1 MKIYLFKYFIL
12 LFLIGKEPVKKW
24 IAPEL
29 DYLTYI
35 EEKPKY
41 KGKKQKEEIIGKEVT
56 NGNLNFIF
64 YKNKV
69 YLFTKPINLGFM
81 CGTGID
87 FSKPFKQNITPDSLI
102 GITSTNFQKIVLN
115 KIKTINFP
123 LEEARKQYDSYEFE
137 HSRIF
142 ISIAL
147 DKDSVKGKIPIL
159 VNKIFRDK
167 RILFSFV
174 RKLTEEEREVAKAK
188 YYKTSYNFN
197 KITWKVGFSE
207 TELY

>member
-87 FSKPFKQNITPDSLI
+87 FSKPFRQNITPDSLI
-102 GITSTNFQKIVLN
+102 EITSTNFQKIVLN

-137 HSRIF
+137 HSRIL
-142 ISIAL
+142 ISIGIE
-147 DKDSVKGKIPIL
+147 KDSVKGKIPIL

-188 YYKTSYNFN
+188 YYKTPYNFN

>member
-102 GITSTNFQKIVLN
+102 EITSTNFQKIVLN

-123 LEEARKQYDSYEFE
+123 LEEARKQYDSYELTIN
-137 HSRIF
+137 RIF

-159 VNKIFRDK
+159 VNKIFKDK

-188 YYKTSYNFN
+188 YYKTPYNFN

>member
-123 LEEARKQYDSYEFE
+123 LEEARKQYDSYELTIN
-137 HSRIF
+137 RIF

-188 YYKTSYNFN
+188 YYKTPYNFN

>member
-1 MKIYLFKYFIL
+1 MKTYLFKYFIL

-24 IAPEL
+24 ITPEI
-29 DYLTYI
+29 DYLTYV
-35 EEKPKY
+35 EEKAKY
-41 KGKKQKEEIIGKEVT
+41 KGKNVKEEIKGKEISY
-56 NGNLNFIF
+56 GNLNFIF

-87 FSKPFKQNITPDSLI
+87 YSKPFKQNITPDSLI
-102 GITSTNFQKIVLN
+102 EITSTNFQKIVLN

-123 LEEARKQYDSYEFE
+123 LEEARKQYDSYELTNN
-137 HSRIF
+137 RIF

-159 VNKIFRDK
+159 MNKIFRDK

-174 RKLTEEEREVAKAK
+174 RKLTEEEREVSKAK
-188 YYKTSYNFN
+188 YFKLPYDFDEVN
-197 KITWKVGFSE
+197 WKVGFAE
-207 TELY
+207 NGF